1 MPGFLDILKSIGP
14 IIGGA
19 SSVLGKQREG
29 AAAGRQ
35 AEGTATQ
42 NQDRNAI
49 ALYGTRQGAENQAAQ
64 TDLDRKKYTDTSR
77 GTNANRAIVSAL
89 LGGGRMASHISV
101 PGVRNA
107 TVTGGPMAALAAN
120 PDALAALASLGSQ
133 SSSALTNPAAFT
145 GGNMVAP
152 PALTALPKES
162 KGGGFL
168 DSIANIGQ
176 IIGAASP
183 YIKRPGQPDSQYGDQ
198 P

>member
-29 AAAGRQ
+29 AASGRA

-49 ALYGTRQGAENQAAQ
+49 NLYGTRQGAENAAAQ
-64 TDLDRKKYTDTSR
+64 TDLDRKRYTDTSR
-77 GTNANRAIVSAL
+77 GTNANRAVIAAL
-89 LGGGRMASHISV
+89 LGGGQMGSHISV

-107 TVTGGPMAALAAN
+107 TVSGGPMAALASN

-133 SSSALTNPAAFT
+133 SSSALTSPAAFT

-152 PALTALPKES
+152 PSLTALPKES

-168 DSIANIGQ
+168 DTLANIGQ
-176 IIGAASP
+176 IVSAASP
-183 YIKRPGQPDSQYGDQ
+183 YIKRPGQPTDSQYG
-198 P
+198 